1 MKNKSLLKPM
11 LAAALYSLGVAATLC
26 HASIKDF
33 NDAVSQGDFKRA
45 AQHTESIWR
54 DQDKSQP
61 SSATL
66 AREFAF
72 VNYKAGDFDTADYF
86 IEQLSKRVV
95 FDNQREVTRVL
106 EELINYR
113 RSSRA
118 SYLDRLSAAL
128 KRRLNTDGID
138 NISVIA
144 ADLLFVANWNQKRWE
159 HVPKAA
165 DLAKKIYAR
174 GGDVFQARRHRA
186 DIFSIASRY
195 VGKPRL
201 YQFQAMD
208 SIHNA
213 IVADIN
219 TATPGPLRDE
229 LIRLKF
235 LAQAW
240 SHSMYGSYLSYNPGA
255 DKFIESSERRHIVEP
270 SVPLFD
276 SKPISNSKQ
285 VPESKQ
291 VFDSKQVRKA
301 TSVCDT
307 ELVTRNLRYPPV
319 ATFSGL
325 MGAVIVRF
333 EFDADGRATS
343 SNILAAVPDPL
354 FADSVREAVSSAH
367 LKSVS
372 GRAAC
377 QLPKSLVQTFSLVI
391 Q

>member
-86 IEQLSKRVV
+86 IEQLGKRVV

-174 GGDVFQARRHRA
+174 GGDIFQARRHRA
-186 DIFSIASRY
+186 DIFSIASQY

-219 TATPGPLRDE
+219 TVTPGPLRDE

-240 SHSMYGSYLSYNPGA
+240 SHSMYASYLSYNPGA
-255 DKFIESSERRHIVEP
+255 GNYIERSERRHIVEP

-276 SKPISNSKQ
+276 SKPLSKSKQ
-285 VPESKQ
+285 VPK
-291 VFDSKQVRKA
+291 SKQVRKA

-333 EFDADGRATS
+333 EFGADGRATS
-343 SNILAAVPDPL
+343 SKILAAVPDPL
-354 FADSVREAVSSAH
+354 FADSVREAVSSAY
-367 LKSVS
+367 LKRVS
-372 GRAAC
+372 GRSAC
-377 QLPKSLVQTFSLVI
+377 QLPESLIQTFSFVI